1 MSGDT
6 MLYIMTTA
14 HIFDHLFMASDPLQG
29 SIMDMFEVSF
39 LCQHFEQDYQQY
51 GLHEERKYVKRYIL
65 AADILIMG
73 VPTENLKKLAM

>member
-14 HIFDHLFMASDPLQG
+14 HIFDHLFMALDSLQG
-29 SIMDMFEVSF
+29 STMDMFEVSF
-39 LCQHFEQDYQQY
+39 LCQHFEHDY
-51 GLHEERKYVKRYIL
+51 HEERKYVKGYIL

-73 VPTENLKKLAM
+73 VSKEKPKEISW